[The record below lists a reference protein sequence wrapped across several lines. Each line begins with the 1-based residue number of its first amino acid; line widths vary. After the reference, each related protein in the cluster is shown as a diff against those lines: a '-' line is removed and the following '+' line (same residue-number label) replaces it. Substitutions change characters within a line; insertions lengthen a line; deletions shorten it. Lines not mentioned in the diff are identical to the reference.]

1 MASLNNPKPNRVI
14 FNEDTVI
21 TSEETGSSPPFHSP
35 IFSSPPSERAVVV
48 PGSESVR
55 FQMAR
60 NPNAPK
66 VLSLEPEAAERADEL
81 LRPEMQI
88 MSSKYKKAGSATKG
102 SPRGLQGA
110 FTMTPAES
118 EPTIAKAGASPLMD
132 RPLNASMPA
141 VNFTAFGGTAG
152 ARSSRSTLLAS
163 RASRNRLEH
172 GNSRSLHALE
182 ASSTSDFRKS
192 TIQQE
197 YHDLKVRRKI
207 SSPTFGGGPATL
219 LYALAFFALALVLFL
234 SGLTLCLLNFHALIL
249 LHPRRDDI
257 LGPIL
262 IALSLLAG
270 AVGFRFVYGA
280 YLLSSYY
287 RSRLRV
293 HEINSLLINVI

>member
-1 MASLNNPKPNRVI
+1 MASLNNPKPNRDI
-14 FNEDTVI
+14 LNEDTVV

-35 IFSSPPSERAVVV
+35 IFSSPQSERALVE
-48 PGSESVR
+48 PGSDSVR

-60 NPNAPK
+60 NQNAPK
-66 VLSLEPEAAERADEL
+66 VPALEPEAAERADKL

-88 MSSKYKKAGSATKG
+88 TYSKYKKAGSATKG
-102 SPRGLQGA
+102 SPRGPQSA
-110 FTMTPAES
+110 FPMTPAES
-118 EPTIAKAGASPLMD
+118 TPTIAVAGI
-132 RPLNASMPA
+132 RPLNTTMPA
-141 VNFTAFGGTAG
+141 EAFTAFSGTAA
-152 ARSSRSTLLAS
+152 ARSSCSTLLAS
-163 RASRNRLEH
+163 RASRIRLEH
-172 GNSRSLHALE
+172 GNSRSLHADE

-197 YHDLKVRRKI
+197 YHDMKVRRKI
-207 SSPTFGGGPATL
+207 RSLRFGGGPATL

-270 AVGFRFVYGA
+270 AVGFRFVCGA

-293 HEINSLLINVI
+293 YEIHLHLINII